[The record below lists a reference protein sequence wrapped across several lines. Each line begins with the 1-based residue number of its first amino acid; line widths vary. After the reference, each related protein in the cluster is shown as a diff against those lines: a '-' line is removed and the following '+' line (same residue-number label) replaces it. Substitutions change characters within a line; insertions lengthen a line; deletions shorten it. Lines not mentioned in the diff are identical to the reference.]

1 MENDLDELGRDLLA
15 ALQADARLSFSAL
28 GRVVGLS
35 PPAVAERVRRME
47 EAGLIAGYTVALD
60 RGRLGLPITAFLRLT
75 CPGGKYQAV
84 RRLATDLPEVL
95 ECHHVTGEDC
105 FLLKLAVASMAD
117 LERIIDRFRAHG
129 RTVSSVVLSTAV
141 EGKPPLP
148 PRRQPSC

>member
-1 MENDLDELGRDLLA
+1 
-15 ALQADARLSFSAL
+15 
-28 GRVVGLS
+28 
-35 PPAVAERVRRME
+35 ME

-75 CPGGKYQAV
+75 CPGEKYQAV